1 MSVTQVKEISEE
13 WFERYLADHAVDGG
27 ANHHPDL
34 GVSKK
39 PDYRVSRDCN
49 GAICEVKEFTTSG
62 MEKRFATSAGQPM
75 SLSDDEVYGAIRR
88 KISSAAEQLKP
99 VRDRDEAL
107 VVALANPHG
116 VHVPLW
122 RVSDIVA
129 CMYGNQGY
137 SMPVNVESGEAGPG
151 EHVFLR
157 DGALTGKHRYIS
169 AVATLH
175 HGTLAEEARQRWL
188 DENRHRWEGIEE
200 HQEKAVAML
209 EIMKCGV
216 RSPRAARWRLLLR
229 PRLLDAQHRY
239 GGGGPGSRA
248 RCSTAR
254 ATSTGRSIRHPRLS
268 NWFTASSTSPRP
280 LNAFR

>member
-1 MSVTQVKEISEE
+1 MALTKAKEISED
-13 WFERYLADHAVDGG
+13 WFERYLVDHGVDGG
-27 ANHHPDL
+27 DDHHPDL

-39 PDYRVSRDCN
+39 PDYRISRDSSN

-62 MEKRFATSAGQPM
+62 MEKRFAVSSGQPM
-75 SLSDDEVYGAIRR
+75 SLSDNEVYGAVRR
-88 KISSAAEQLKP
+88 KISDAAEQLKP

-107 VVALANPHG
+107 VVVLANPRRI
-116 VHVPLW
+116 HVPIW
-122 RVSDIVA
+122 RVNDIVA

-137 SMPVNVESGEAGPG
+137 SMPINVETGEGGPG

-200 HQEKAVAML
+200 RQEKALTML
-209 EIMKCGV
+209 EIMSAEFDLLAQPEGDYFFV
-216 RSPRAARWRLLLR
+216 RVYSTLSTVTGKAAPVPRELFNG
-229 PRLLDAQHRY
+229 PRDQYWAVN
-239 GGGGPGSRA
+239 P
-248 RCSTAR
+248 
-254 ATSTGRSIRHPRLS
+254 
-268 NWFTASSTSPRP
+268 ASKT
-280 LNAFR
+280 LELVHGQFD